1 MVTELLFNKKL
12 RYTKK
17 GIAIGALGG
26 MLWGLG
32 GVIMAIA
39 FGYEPFAS
47 YSELSLYIVPL
58 VGACLGD
65 LFAALL
71 TFCINCKKG
80 KNKEYLRVLRTKPG
94 MIICLASL
102 FGGPIAMSGYYCGL
116 YLAGP
121 FYTMAI
127 TAIYP
132 AIGAILA
139 RIFLKEKITRNTWI
153 GIFFCVV
160 GAIVVTYA
168 GPTGDSYPHF
178 VLGIVACIL
187 ATIGWGMEGVVC
199 AYGMDLVDPDLA
211 IGIRWGTSFL
221 AYFIFVLPFV
231 AGFGISG
238 YKLFAA
244 AFTSPWTLVLVIAAF
259 INGISYFW
267 YYNAV
272 NRTGASRAMA
282 LMITYSL
289 WGVVFGWI
297 FYGSVSITWNIVVGA
312 IVIFIGAVFVAGKPS
327 EILNVRENN

>member
-1 MVTELLFNKKL
+1 MITQLLFDKKL

-17 GIAIGALGG
+17 GITIGAIAG

-32 GVIMAIA
+32 GVVMAIA

-47 YSELSLYIVPL
+47 YADVSLYIVPL

-65 LFAALL
+65 LFAGLVTL
-71 TFCINCKKG
+71 CINCKKG
-80 KNKEYLRVLRTKPG
+80 KRKEYFRILKTKPG
-94 MIICLASL
+94 LIICLGAI

-132 AIGAILA
+132 AIGAVLC
-139 RIFLKEKITRNTWI
+139 RIFLKEKISKNGWI
-153 GIFFCVV
+153 GILLCVA
-160 GAIVVTYA
+160 GAIVVTYVA
-168 GPTGDSYPHF
+168 PSGEVYPNF
-178 VLGIVACIL
+178 IVGIIACIL

-211 IGIRWGTSFL
+211 IGIRWFVSFI
-221 AYFIFVLPFV
+221 AYFICVLPFV
-231 AGFGISG
+231 AGFGAAG

-244 AFTSPWTLVLVIAAF
+244 AFTSPWTLILVAAAF
-259 INGISYFW
+259 VNGISYFW
-267 YYNAV
+267 YYNAI
-272 NRTGASRAMA
+272 NMTGASRAMA

-289 WGVVFGWI
+289 WGVIFGWI

-312 IVIFIGAVFVAGKPS
+312 VMIFIGAVFVAGKPS
-327 EILNVRENN
+327 EILKFRDN